1 MSAGQVSDLGRAA
14 GEGARALW
22 TLALVLG
29 AAAAMLAGLDA
40 VPGWLRGEPRG
51 VRRVAS
57 IYEAERVLRA
67 RLMLPSFFPDTYRWP
82 PSSVRVRREDGGAV
96 ALAFDARDGAP
107 ALLLAE
113 TVSGTGELAAPLLPE
128 SAVIQRQ
135 SAALGEGATLSRIVS
150 EDGTLWN
157 ELEWTGGGRRF
168 VLRGRGPLD
177 VLMRM
182 ARSIH
187 GVVR

>member
-1 MSAGQVSDLGRAA
+1 MRAGALGRAL
-14 GEGARALW
+14 GEGAGALW

-29 AAAAMLAGLDA
+29 GAAAMLSGLDA
-40 VPGWLRGEPRG
+40 LPGWLRGEPRG

-57 IYEAERVLRA
+57 VDEAERIMRSRIL
-67 RLMLPSFFPDTYRWP
+67 LPSYFPDSYRWP
-82 PSSVRVRREDGGAV
+82 PSSIRVWREGGGAV
-96 ALAFDARDGAP
+96 ALAFDARDGSP

-113 TVSGTGELAAPLLPE
+113 TVSGTGALTAPLLPD
-128 SAVIQRQ
+128 SAVIQKQ
-135 SAALGEGATLSRIVS
+135 GAALGEGATLSRIVS

-157 ELEWTGGGRRF
+157 ELEWTAAGRRF

-187 GVVR
+187 GAGR